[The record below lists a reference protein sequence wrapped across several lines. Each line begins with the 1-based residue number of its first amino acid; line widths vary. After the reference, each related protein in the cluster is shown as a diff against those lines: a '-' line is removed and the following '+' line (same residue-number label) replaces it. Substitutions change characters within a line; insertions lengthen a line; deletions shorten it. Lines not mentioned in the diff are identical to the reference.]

1 MERPKPRIIHI
12 MADGTVRDS
21 VDGVVIT
28 NDEFYTVLNAIL
40 RERGKELCKKSQ
52 T

>member
-1 MERPKPRIIHI
+1 MKGTTIKAIHI

-21 VDGVVIT
+21 IDGVVIT